1 MFVDYYIY
9 VSLHI
14 CKCPL
19 TIVNGM
25 SRIEVILHNTLI
37 DAIYVAGGLRGRWTT
52 GHCSVSSRPYKSVDV
67 VVSRCDIVSRYRD
80 FEVIEGSPAVCT
92 ICNTLSSH

>member
-52 GHCSVSSRPYKSVDV
+52 GHMLCIQSAVQIC
-67 VVSRCDIVSRYRD
+67 RCCCL
-80 FEVIEGSPAVCT
+80 AV
-92 ICNTLSSH
+92 